1 MSNGTLLKSYLVAV
15 GGFLVVAF
23 GLAMLIQKW
32 YPVKKAKQLMKFV
45 AFPSAVIA
53 SSLNC
58 SIVCSPEIEPGID
71 LLDADGNNVLPRET

>member
-1 MSNGTLLKSYLVAV
+1 
-15 GGFLVVAF
+15 
-23 GLAMLIQKW
+23 
-32 YPVKKAKQLMKFV
+32 MKFV